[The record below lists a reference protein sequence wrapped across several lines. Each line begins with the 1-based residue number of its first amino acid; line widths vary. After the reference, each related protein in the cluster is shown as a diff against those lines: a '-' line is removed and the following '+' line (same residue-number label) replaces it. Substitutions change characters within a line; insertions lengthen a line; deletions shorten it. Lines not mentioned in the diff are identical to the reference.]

1 MESIMDRINKITPPD
16 VKAAQAARKR
26 WNSVAKP
33 LGSLGLLESAVEK
46 IAAVQGTADVKIT

>member
-1 MESIMDRINKITPPD
+1 MDRINKITPSD
-16 VKAAQAARKR
+16 VKAAQAAKER

-46 IAAVQGTADVKIT
+46 ILSYIEEVKTNES